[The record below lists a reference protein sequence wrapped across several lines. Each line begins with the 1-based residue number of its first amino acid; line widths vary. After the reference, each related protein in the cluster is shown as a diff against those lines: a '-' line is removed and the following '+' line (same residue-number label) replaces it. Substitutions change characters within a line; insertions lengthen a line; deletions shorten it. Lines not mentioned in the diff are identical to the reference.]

1 LCMSVRVCVAWIGR
15 SFRGGWLVVGHD
27 EVGAEWRDGA

>member
-1 LCMSVRVCVAWIGR
+1 MSVRVCCLDWSVVP
-15 SFRGGWLVVGHD
+15 GGMGWVGHD